1 MAQAVSIALDRV
13 RTDGWFERLGE
24 SIGSFQTLCDVI
36 GEQFFAFALIA
47 GARVSSLMID
57 RFNPDQSLV
66 EFSFGEEAT
75 ATPESLTV
83 EEFRQRLVAR
93 LLSDEDERPPISKL
107 SSDVDLETLQKF
119 IGSRVLLLAP
129 LYGFGLVELRIQD
142 DQAIL
147 VAEYEGQTEEH
158 GLAVIREQLLDNVR
172 NDLAQGT
179 QRNDTGTAIDLGQ
192 VDAAEEA
199 AAEERW
205 DKVIQLLGSWPMPL
219 AIYWRTPEGQMLPDA
234 TRQRIAEGLG
244 LLGSA
249 CGKLGD
255 EVQGEEVL
263 RLAVQYAQDGSA
275 AGDIFCR
282 LGLIYSD
289 AERHGEAIGPLRRAQ
304 HLWADDAERQQ
315 RIMPRLIHAFLQR
328 QRPLSAWAH
337 ILEAKANG
345 IPSELLESERKQ
357 VESALGEAG
366 AAWHALVG

>member
-1 MAQAVSIALDRV
+1 MTTGLSISLERI

-66 EFSFGEEAT
+66 EFSLSDDVGG
-75 ATPESLTV
+75 TPESLTV
-83 EEFRQRLVAR
+83 AEFRHRLVDR
-93 LLSDEDERPPISKL
+93 ILEEPPQRPPTSSL
-107 SSDVDLETLQKF
+107 SPNSDMETIQKV

-129 LYGFGLVELRIQD
+129 LYGFGLVELRVTETN
-142 DQAIL
+142 AVL
-147 VAEYEGQTEEH
+147 VAEVDGATEEH
-158 GLAVIREQLLDNVR
+158 DLETLREQLLDNVR
-172 NDLAQGT
+172 HDLAQGT
-179 QRNDTGTAIDLGQ
+179 QRNETGTAIDLGH

-199 AAEERW
+199 AAEQRW
-205 DKVIQLLGSWPMPL
+205 DKVVQLLGSWPMPL

-255 EVQGEEVL
+255 DVQGEEVL

-282 LGLIYSD
+282 LGTIYSD

-304 HLWADDAERQQ
+304 HLWAGSPEKQA
-315 RIMPRLIHAFLQR
+315 RIMPPLVQAFLR
-328 QRPLSAWAH
+328 RERPLSAWAH
-337 ILEAKANG
+337 ILEAIACG
-345 IPSELLESERKQ
+345 IPVKTLEAELKQ
-357 VESALGEAG
+357 VKEALGSNM
-366 AAWHALVG
+366 AAWESLVG